1 MRNIIKD
8 KINID
13 KCILITIM
21 IVLIGLPTLKLISYN
36 LFLTGIIRD
45 CFSINHVYLLWFAIP
60 FLSLFYIL
68 DIIIN
73 KKKIDYVDII
83 VYILIILAIISTIF
97 AINRKISIYGAF
109 KRNEGLLSIISYY
122 LILLNVRNI
131 KNEKYIKIIIKTFI
145 ILGII
150 QVLYGILQVYTN
162 FNFIKHYSKPYMA
175 SALSGNP
182 NFFGGYMVMHTLIMF
197 VLYLLEHKNKYLIL
211 SLVFFCGVCLASST
225 APFLG
230 LVITIIFFIIQY
242 RKNIKLKELFRII
255 LLFIIVYIFI
265 DFTVKFVQEGRF
277 KNNILDNYNITKEL
291 KKGVSSDFGNG
302 RIELWKNSLP
312 IMRKYYMTGTGLDN
326 FGIVYGI
333 RNGIFFDK
341 AHNIYLQIAI
351 TNGLMALIF
360 YLILCFIG
368 FHKGL
373 NIKNKLYISLF
384 IAFLGYS
391 VQGFANISV
400 IDVAPT
406 FFTIFGI
413 VLLKIKQ

>member
-1 MRNIIKD
+1 MRDIIKN
-8 KINID
+8 KFNIE
-13 KCILITIM
+13 KYIFITIM
-21 IVLIGLPTLKLISYN
+21 IVLLGLPALKFISYN
-36 LFLTGIIRD
+36 LFLAGIISD
-45 CFSINHVYLLWFAIP
+45 SFSINHVYLLWFAIP

-68 DIIIN
+68 DVIIN
-73 KKKIDYVDII
+73 NKKIDYVDII
-83 VYILIILAIISTIF
+83 VYILIVLAIISTIF
-97 AINRKISIYGAF
+97 AINRKISIYGAV
-109 KRNEGLLSIISYY
+109 KRNEGLLSILSYY

-131 KNEKYIKIIIKTFI
+131 KNEKYIKLIIKAFIIIG
-145 ILGII
+145 LV
-150 QVLYGILQVYTN
+150 QVLYAILQVYTRLE
-162 FNFIKHYSKPYMA
+162 FIKHYSKPYMA
-175 SALSGNP
+175 SGLSGNP

-197 VLYLLEHKNKYLIL
+197 VLYLLYHKNKYLIL
-211 SLVFFCGVCLASST
+211 SVIFFVGVCLASST

-230 LVITIIFFIIQY
+230 LIVTIIFFIIQY
-242 RKNIKLKELFRII
+242 RKNIKLKELFKII

-265 DFTVKFVQEGRF
+265 DYTVKFVQEGMF
-277 KNNILDNYNITKEL
+277 KNTIWDNYNITKEL
-291 KKGVSSDFGNG
+291 KKGVSSNFGNG

-312 IMRKYYMTGTGLDN
+312 LMSKYYITGCGLDS

-333 RNGIFFDK
+333 RDGIFFDK

-351 TNGLMALIF
+351 TNGLLALIF

-368 FHKGL
+368 FHRGL
-373 NIKNKLYISLF
+373 KIKNKLYISIF

-413 VLLKIKQ
+413 VLLKAKQ